1 MSHPKSSVLLV
12 GLLLILLPTLAIL
25 QYRWIGEVSAAERE
39 RMESGLRAASDRF
52 ASDFDGELARVSAAF
67 QIRTGFPEDAKAVL
81 ERYQSWSESA
91 PYPRMI
97 RSIALVRT
105 SPDAAPEFYKVD
117 LRTGRMESAPIPEEL
132 GNLRDRFRPGPQ
144 AVPPS
149 SETLM
154 LFSAIF
160 RAAAP
165 FVGPRS
171 GEFRPRGPEDF
182 RPRGPGGPGPGPGPG
197 FRAEGATIIEL
208 DRDVVLKELVPMLV
222 ERQDSERGTPCPLRA
237 TVPHAAAIRSSAGRG
252 RLRRRGTGSTR
263 PVLPF
268 PGTNRPPE
276 RNGVRRPRNAS
287 RPASSR
293 HRVASH

>member
-12 GLLLILLPTLAIL
+12 GLLLILLPTLAIR

-144 AVPPS
+144 TAPPR
-149 SETLM
+149 SEAMM
-154 LFSAIF
+154 LFSPIF
-160 RAAAP
+160 RAAVP

-171 GEFRPRGPEDF
+171 DEFRSRGPEDF

-197 FRAEGATIIEL
+197 FRGEGATIVEL
-208 DRDVVLKELVPMLV
+208 DRDVILKELVPTLV
-222 ERQDSERGTPCPLRA
+222 ERHFSSHEETDYRG
-237 TVPHAAAIRSSAGRG
+237 AIVAGKAG
-252 RLRRRGTGSTR
+252 DESKEIAQ
-263 PVLPF
+263 VLIL
-268 PGTNRPPE
+268 
-276 RNGVRRPRNAS
+276 
-287 RPASSR
+287 
-293 HRVASH
+293 SHGLL